1 MTVGA
6 LVVLL
11 LASTLAVMAGA
22 LLAPVV
28 ELLRRELDVSATAA
42 RPCR

>member
-1 MTVGA
+1 MTVGV
-6 LVVLL
+6 LVFLL
-11 LASTLAVMAGA
+11 LASTLTGMAGA

-28 ELLRRELDVSATAA
+28 ELLRRDLDVSATAA